1 MAEAVA
7 SGITI
12 ATLFKGCIEA
22 FDLVQ
27 TVRHQEDDL
36 KHLVLKFNI
45 EKCRLFIWGKVM
57 GLTVQVGSRDRHPLR
72 DLEMQNLVREIL
84 QNILEIL
91 QSTRKMR
98 DQYGCEEMPDIL
110 RIRGPDPQTQ
120 PSDIDNL
127 ARAFSHFRITKLSSD
142 KSRTIV
148 SRARWLIHD
157 RKRFNELVEEA
168 RGLITR
174 LHEITAALF
183 SLKDLE
189 DLLTRG
195 MQQVGDADTLQH
207 VAEVTEIDYPDVSD
221 AASNRA
227 DALTMEMNERMNI
240 ETWMNDVGQPINN
253 DDTESIENSTM
264 TEMKLKIQELKH
276 RIEAEAK
283 SRSAATEPARKRPR
297 LNHQDFSRDFRDVDL
312 RTFVPSGYIGR
323 IHAMN
328 TLAFQQGLKAR
339 NVDTQPSRTFDSL
352 GTAIRSLKLEDFF
365 QETEQARSQGNKLW
379 MMDLATLGLTYN
391 ETMFHQTMMMN
402 LLDRTSVMFEKEIN
416 GEKLLDYSATQPW
429 DTSPMPSRAV
439 WTAKAADHPKG
450 KFLVQPRPDLAICF
464 RRQALIKYDLWKSLP
479 KATKTLPVFEN
490 QYPSKVFHFF
500 ALEATSSAKSVD
512 DPENLYKSLNNA
524 SQALNNLYEF
534 LQDAGSKHKRI
545 FFDRV
550 RFFSAVANAHG
561 MIVRIHK
568 ATEVPPDADEDRLI
582 LPDRPEYRLQFEYQE
597 FSRLV
602 GCDFTRE
609 AVIEILRKVCK
620 YAVEELSVF
629 ISQAAEDL
637 VNNLHQSEDPNAF
650 TARADPSF
658 YRHGQPCPNP
668 DRSNSWTSQPASAFR
683 TPSNSRKRPLVASE
697 SLVAP
702 ESLVDSESYLRSRM
716 TLSQTLW
723 RSRALER
730 SRALQESDSQ
740 VSES

>member
-1 MAEAVA
+1 MAEAIA

-57 GLTVQVGSRDRHPLR
+57 GLTVQVGSRDRRPLR

-98 DQYGCEEMPDIL
+98 DQYGCEEMPDVL
-110 RIRGPDPQTQ
+110 RIRGPEPQTQ
-120 PSDIDNL
+120 PCDIDNL
-127 ARAFSHFRITKLSSD
+127 AGAFSHFRITKLSSD

-157 RKRFNELVEEA
+157 RKRFNEIVEEA

-174 LHEITAALF
+174 LHEITASLF

-195 MQQVGDADTLQH
+195 IQQVGDADTLQH

-227 DALTMEMNERMNI
+227 DALTMEMNERMDI
-240 ETWMNDVGQPINN
+240 ETWMNDVGQDINN

-264 TEMKLKIQELKH
+264 TELKLKHQSLKLKHQSLEH
-276 RIEAEAK
+276 RIEAKVK
-283 SRSAATEPARKRPR
+283 SRSAATESARKRPR
-297 LNHQDFSRDFRDVDL
+297 LNNQDFSTDLRDVDL
-312 RTFVPSGYIGR
+312 RTFIPSEYIGR

-328 TLAFQQGLKAR
+328 TLAFQEGLKAS
-339 NVDTQPSRTFDSL
+339 NVDTQPSRTFDSH

-365 QETEQARSQGNKLW
+365 QETEQARLQGNKLW
-379 MMDLATLGLTYN
+379 MMDLATLGSTYN
-391 ETMFHQTMMMN
+391 EAMFQQTLMMN
-402 LLDRTSVMFEKEIN
+402 LLDRTSVIFEKEIN
-416 GEKLLDYSATQPW
+416 GEKLLDYSAMQPW
-429 DTSPMPSRAV
+429 DTSPMPSRAA
-439 WTAKAADHPKG
+439 WTAKAADIPTG
-450 KFLVQPRPDLAICF
+450 KFPVQPKPDLAICF
-464 RRQALIKYDLWKSLP
+464 RRQALIRYDLWESLP
-479 KATKTLPVFEN
+479 KATKSLPVFEN
-490 QYPSKVFHFF
+490 RYPSKVFHFF
-500 ALEATSSAKSVD
+500 ALEATSSSTSID
-512 DPENLYKSLNNA
+512 DPGNLYKSLHNA
-524 SQALNNLYEF
+524 SQALNNFYEF
-534 LQDAGSKHKRI
+534 LHDAGPKHKRI

-561 MIVRIHK
+561 MIVRIHR
-568 ATEVPPDADEDRLI
+568 ATEVPPDADVDRLI

-602 GCDFTRE
+602 GCEFTRE
-609 AVIEILRKVCK
+609 AVIEIMRKVCK
-620 YAVEELSVF
+620 YAVEELSIC
-629 ISQAAEDL
+629 ISKAAEDL
-637 VNNLHQSEDPNAF
+637 VKKLHQSEDPNAF

-658 YRHGQPCPNP
+658 YRHGQPRPNT
-668 DRSNSWTSQPASAFR
+668 DRSTPRTVQSAPTFR
-683 TPSNSRKRPLVASE
+683 TPSHTRKKPLVNS
-697 SLVAP
+697 
-702 ESLVDSESYLRSRM
+702 
-716 TLSQTLW
+716 
-723 RSRALER
+723 
-730 SRALQESDSQ
+730 
-740 VSES
+740 